1 MMVASCV
8 VCNGLYTSS
17 TRLAVIWY
25 VYYGMTAIHD
35 KVPDVT
41 VATGDDDMHMGAD
54 HILDSIASSKLK
66 GCLDLSK

>member
-1 MMVASCV
+1 
-8 VCNGLYTSS
+8 
-17 TRLAVIWY
+17 
-25 VYYGMTAIHD
+25 MTAIHD